1 MAEAKPIRA
10 AQWVENAAVGRVSRG
25 IGRRYNDLKLIT
37 KTVFSVGCIMLLMAA
52 VSAAYFVSEHYLAE
66 QRTIVD
72 KAYQRLAQTA
82 NVESE
87 MTYTHRL
94 LRNALLLADADQIR
108 PYNSQLQ
115 RYDDAMSALR
125 VLSANDP
132 QQLERLRRVDA
143 LMAQWQA
150 SFAAPAVEALLDA
163 PRRQALREDAQ
174 AVRDMA
180 VRSIPAMDAARS
192 VLIEMSGADHGLVQ
206 EAQSRMDDAIRFS
219 DIVVLSAWGIG
230 CFLMLLWLRLT
241 RTGLGEPLATLTEL
255 IPRLS
260 AGETELEIPHQDRR
274 DEVGGY
280 ARALVELRQVVAVR
294 DADNWVK
301 TEVADISG
309 AVQEC
314 LTHEQF
320 ADTFLRLYC
329 AATGAAF
336 AVAYRWD
343 EDRELLLPCGSF
355 ALPDQTFEERSIKPG
370 EGWIGQAYLEQ
381 RTLCFEA
388 VPHQYFHVRSGLGSA
403 PPATVLVL
411 PLIARGEVVAVIE
424 LAYLGTPAARVQAL
438 TGALIEV
445 VALSWQTLARSLRTL
460 ELLRTTSAQA
470 EELRSSEEAMRIQQE
485 ELRSTNETLRDRTQL
500 LEEQKRRLR
509 ASEEELR
516 AQAEELRVTNVALT
530 ERGETLRQRQE
541 EVEHAHAELEKRA
554 LELERASRYKS
565 EFLANMSHELRTP
578 LNSLLILSKGLADNE
593 DRNLNDDQIESARI
607 IYDSGVSLLNLIND
621 ILDLSKVE
629 AGKMQL
635 NLEDVSLAAFASGQ
649 ERNFR
654 HVATSRGL
662 NFEVQ
667 LMPGLPDFIHS
678 DGTRLG
684 QIVTNLLSNSFKF
697 TQQGGVT
704 LIIGRPSAASTLR
717 MPGLDASKAIYFAV
731 SDTGIGISNEK
742 IDKIFNPFEQ
752 ADGST
757 SRRFGGTGL
766 GLSIV
771 RGMAQL
777 LGGEVQVQSE
787 EGVGSV
793 FMLIVPERLEDN
805 HPNVV
810 RSATPSASRPA
821 FTHAAPKVS
830 SESGA
835 LPVARSSAEGEPS
848 AAQILIVED
857 DTAFANVLA
866 GIAAKKGTRTRI
878 VSTGA
883 EALAVAR
890 SEAVAGVL
898 LDLGL
903 PDMTGWQ
910 VLEALKAQPETRHIP
925 VHIISANDE
934 SSRGLAMGAVG
945 FLVKPATREGVLG
958 ALDRVAHFGDGR
970 RRRLLIIDDDAGSRT
985 AVRRL
990 LEAENVDIVESA
1002 DGLSA
1007 LAALRSS
1014 EAFDCVILDLGLPD
1028 ISGFEWLERASQQQ
1042 AEMPPVVIYSG
1053 RELTPDESMR
1063 LREYTESIVI
1073 KGARS
1078 PERLLDEVS
1087 LFLHAIQ
1094 KPAAAP
1100 VAPAVTPDAPAADV
1114 AGKTVLVVDDDM
1126 RNVFALSKA
1135 LRGRGL
1141 KVLMAQDGF
1150 KALAQLESHP
1160 EVDIVLMDIMMPGMD
1175 GYETIRRVRAQSQ
1188 WERVP
1193 IIAVTAKAMKGD
1205 REKCVEAGAS
1215 DYCSKPI
1222 DIDQLMSQIR
1232 VWV

>member
-1 MAEAKPIRA
+1 MAESKPVRA
-10 AQWVENAAVGRVSRG
+10 VEWVENVAVGRVSRG
-25 IGRRYNDLKLIT
+25 IGRRYNDFKLIT
-37 KTVFSVGCIMLLMAA
+37 KTVLSVGCIMLLMAA
-52 VSAAYFVSEHYLAE
+52 VSAAYFVSEHYLVQ
-66 QRTIVD
+66 QRAIVD
-72 KAYQRLAQTA
+72 QAYQRLAQTA
-82 NVESE
+82 TVESE

-108 PYNSQLQ
+108 PYNAQLQ

-125 VLSANDP
+125 VLSSNDP

-163 PRRQALREDAQ
+163 QRRQALREDAQ

-192 VLIEMSGADHGLVQ
+192 VLQEMSGSDHAQVQ
-206 EAQSRMDDAIRFS
+206 EAQSRMDDAIRVA
-219 DIVVLSAWGIG
+219 DIVVLSAWGVG
-230 CFLMLLWLRLT
+230 CFMMLVWLRLT
-241 RTGLGEPLATLTEL
+241 RTGLGEPLAALTEL

-260 AGETELEIPHQDRR
+260 SGESGLDIPHQDRR
-274 DEVGGY
+274 DEVGSY
-280 ARALVELRQVVAVR
+280 ARALVELRHVVAVR

-314 LTHEQF
+314 LTHDQF

-343 EDRELLLPCGSF
+343 EDRELLVSCGSF
-355 ALPDQTFEERSIKPG
+355 ALPESLVAGAAAQPG
-370 EGWIGQAYLEQ
+370 EGWVGQAYLEQ
-381 RTLCFEA
+381 RPLQFDE
-388 VPHQYFHVRSGLGSA
+388 VPEHYFRVQSGLVNA
-403 PPATVLVL
+403 VPATVQVL
-411 PLIARGEVVAVIE
+411 PLVARGEVVAVVE
-424 LAYLGTPAARVQAL
+424 LAYLVPRTERVEAL
-438 TGALIEV
+438 RSALLEV
-445 VALSWQTLARSLRTL
+445 VALSWQTLSRSLRTL

-516 AQAEELRVTNVALT
+516 AQAEELRVTNVTLT
-530 ERGETLRQRQE
+530 ERSEALRLRQE

-554 LELERASRYKS
+554 MELERASRYKS

-593 DRNLNDDQIESARI
+593 DRNLNADQIESARI

-635 NLEDVSLAAFASGQ
+635 NLEDVSLAAFAAAQ

-654 HVATSRGL
+654 HVATTRGL
-662 NFEVQ
+662 SFEVQ
-667 LMPGLPDFIHS
+667 LAPGLPEFVHS

-704 LIIGRPSAASTLR
+704 LSIGRPSAASTVR
-717 MPGLDASKAIYFAV
+717 MPGLDAGKAVYFAV
-731 SDTGIGISNEK
+731 SDTGIGISSEK
-742 IDKIFNPFEQ
+742 IEKIFNPFEQ

-793 FMLIVPERLEDN
+793 FMLIVPERLADT
-805 HPNVV
+805 HPNV
-810 RSATPSASRPA
+810 ASASVSGPARPA
-821 FTHAAPKVS
+821 FTAMAQRVS
-830 SESGA
+830 SEPGA
-835 LPVARSSAEGEPS
+835 VPAPPPGAAVAGTAP
-848 AAQILIVED
+848 QILIVED
-857 DTAFANVLA
+857 DIAFANVLA
-866 GIAAKKGTRTRI
+866 GIAAKKGTPTRI
-878 VSTGA
+878 VGSGA

-890 SEAVAGVL
+890 KEPVAGVL

-903 PDMTGWQ
+903 PDMSGWQ

-990 LEAENVDIVESA
+990 LEVENVDIVESA

-1007 LAALRSS
+1007 LAALRAG

-1042 AEMPPVVIYSG
+1042 GEMPPVVIYSG
-1053 RELTPDESMR
+1053 RELTPEENMR

-1100 VAPAVTPDAPAADV
+1100 VAPAATPDAPAADV

-1175 GYETIRRVRAQSQ
+1175 GYETIRRVRAQSE

-1205 REKCVEAGAS
+1205 REKCIEAGAS